1 MKRLFETT
9 LACVKPLITVIM
21 LCLALGYPSAHA
33 FQLPNL
39 VKSKN
44 PPPKLTAETWML
56 MDFNTGW
63 ILAEKNSDTRIE
75 PASLSKLMTAYVVFN
90 EIRKGTL
97 KLDDLAHISEKAWRT
112 EGSRMFVQ
120 VDTKVAVKDLLMG
133 LIIQSGNDA
142 AVALAEH
149 VAGSEEGFAALMNQ
163 HARALNLENTNFTNA
178 PGLPDPNHYSS
189 ARDVSL
195 IAAAI
200 IREFPEFYSWYST
213 KEYMYNNI
221 KQHNRNL
228 LLWRDSTVD
237 GVKTGHTSSAG
248 YCLVGSAKRGDMR
261 LIATVTGTASAKQR
275 AKEVHALLKHGFS
288 SYELERVFSQDSA
301 TAQVKV
307 FKGGQD
313 RVPLGSADPVYVI
326 VPRGQADSLK
336 ASLEVPQFAV
346 APISAGRALGIAKIG
361 YNGNPLME
369 VPLVALTDVPQG
381 AWWQVAIDTVLLWFE

>member
-1 MKRLFETT
+1 MKALFIRTP
-9 LACVKPLITVIM
+9 AFVRPLISVIV
-21 LCLALGYPSAHA
+21 LCLALGSLSAHA
-33 FQLPNL
+33 VQLPDL
-39 VKSKN
+39 VKSEN
-44 PPPKLTAETWML
+44 PVPKLTAETWVL

-63 ILAEKNSDTRIE
+63 ILAEKNSNKRIE
-75 PASLSKLMTAYVVFN
+75 PASLSKLMTAYVVFH

-97 KLDDLAHISEKAWRT
+97 QLDDLAHVSEKAWRT
-112 EGSRMFVQ
+112 GGSRMFVQ
-120 VDTKVAVKDLLMG
+120 VHSKVAVKDLLMG

-163 HARALNLENTNFTNA
+163 HARALNLGNTNFTNA
-178 PGLPDPNHYSS
+178 PGLPDPDHYSS
-189 ARDVSL
+189 AQDVSL

-200 IREFPEFYSWYST
+200 IREFPEFYNWYST
-213 KEYMYNNI
+213 KEYTYNNI
-221 KQHNRNL
+221 KQNNRNL
-228 LLWRDSTVD
+228 LLWRDSSVD
-237 GVKTGHTSSAG
+237 GVKTGHTSTAG
-248 YCLVGSAKRGDMR
+248 YCLVGSAKREDMR

-288 SYELERVFSQDSA
+288 SYESKHVFSQDGA

-313 RVPLGSADPVYVI
+313 RVPLGSAGPVYVI

-346 APISAGRALGIAKIG
+346 APISVGRALGVAKIG

-381 AWWQVAIDTVLLWFE
+381 AWWQIAIDTVLLWFE